1 MIKQMFLIILA
12 GFIAAIASLPCLAKT
27 VPSDDLKVVIIRHGE
42 KPETGDNLSCQGENR
57 ALQIPEVI
65 KQKYGIPNF
74 SYVPTLSLGSST
86 SHARMFQTITPFAIK
101 YNLTINSSYGEK
113 DTSKA
118 AADVMKKTG
127 TVLMVWEHSNI
138 QALVI
143 SLGAKS
149 APSWPSGND
158 FDSIWVVT
166 YQKGVVTLTTTDS
179 EGITPSPDCSF

>member
-1 MIKQMFLIILA
+1 MIKQLLVLV
-12 GFIAAIASLPCLAKT
+12 GIAAIASLPCLAKT
-27 VPSDDLKVVIIRHGE
+27 VPSDGLKVVIIRHGE
-42 KPETGDNLSCQGENR
+42 KPEPGDNLSCQGENR

-101 YNLTINSSYGEK
+101 YNLTVNSAYGEK

-138 QALVI
+138 QALAI

-149 APSWPSGND
+149 APPWPSGND

-166 YQKGVVTLTTTDS
+166 YQKGIATLTTTDS